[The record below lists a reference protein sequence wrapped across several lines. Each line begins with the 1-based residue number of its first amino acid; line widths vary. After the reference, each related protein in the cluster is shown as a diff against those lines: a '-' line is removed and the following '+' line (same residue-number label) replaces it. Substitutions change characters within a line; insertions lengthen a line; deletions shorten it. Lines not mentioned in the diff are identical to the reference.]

1 MSGDVQ
7 IIKQG
12 GNPAFAVVPYDLWLA
27 MTQNK
32 TDNSEIP
39 QAIIELKHKHN
50 CSLISAW
57 RRSKRI
63 SQAKLAE
70 AVGVTQS
77 AIAQVE
83 KVGNQPQADTLEKI
97 AEALGVTVEQIKE

>member
-1 MSGDVQ
+1 MSDVQ
-7 IIKQG
+7 IIKHG
-12 GNPAFAVVPYDLWLA
+12 GAPAFAVVPYELWLS
-27 MTQNK
+27 MTQSQASHA
-32 TDNSEIP
+32 DIP

-63 SQAKLAE
+63 SQVKLAE

-77 AIAQVE
+77 AIAQAE
-83 KVGNQPQADTLEKI
+83 KVGNQPQAGTLEKI
-97 AEALGVTVEQIKE
+97 AEALGVTVDQLKE